1 MSQSEGQN
9 NLEQVNPSI
18 SQSRLA
24 SLVGFEEEVTQEQ
37 EQTVSASSDPSQEPK
52 DVTTSSSDLEPSAAL
67 DPRDASSFRPVWA
80 RPGNK
85 AYVVMAG
92 TSVVAVLLYG
102 ISNTLFNTPLRQ
114 AQKPP
119 TSLQEFPAPEETK
132 NPIGTLKVETAL
144 GDQAAAI
151 AKLNEKN
158 QLSKHN
164 KATPVRPGS
173 QKVPSATQPAPQR
186 VATPVARPPAP
197 RYVREPSR
205 RSNYPLVRQYPRA
218 ISPTPPTP
226 AIAQRP
232 SAPPQVPE
240 TKDPMEQWLAA
251 SQMGSY
257 SSSSNREDRPQQENQ
272 DEQITSD
279 LLPSPETPVEY
290 ASLTSSN
297 SRRPSIDEQ
306 TSSDDYQAQEYPIL
320 QESPRQF
327 IRAGTTAR
335 ATLATSLAWDDSEKS
350 LEDDGSVVIVLDEPI
365 VAADGAVIVPE
376 GSQLIAKVQSLYDS
390 GLVRLVAV
398 AAIKER
404 DGERVEINIPSSAII
419 VRGIEGQPLIAKQL
433 KSERSGGFG
442 SDVSRVLI
450 GAARNGAS
458 ILNRPRQ
465 SSSFSSGGYSSSS
478 QTNDPDFLAGAFEGA
493 SETLLDNLE
502 QRNQR
507 SSRQTSRRSSVWVL
521 KAKTKVEVFVSKS
534 VPLDVPNKEPHQLL
548 EDQEQINPIQ
558 PQSQL
563 RDADGNGMLFVPVPQ
578 TRGDHRAKPFN
589 LESTNSSFYYLSPQQ
604 DFDLPN
610 R

>member
-37 EQTVSASSDPSQEPK
+37 EQTIAASSDPSQEPK
-52 DVTTSSSDLEPSAAL
+52 DVTTSSSDLEPSVAL

-114 AQKPP
+114 AQKPS
-119 TSLQEFPAPEETK
+119 TSLQEFPPVLETK

-164 KATPVRPGS
+164 KATPARPGS
-173 QKVPSATQPAPQR
+173 QKVHSATRPAPQR

-205 RSNYPLVRQYPRA
+205 FRSNYPPVRQYPRA
-218 ISPTPPTP
+218 IAPTPP

-232 SAPPQVPE
+232 SAPPQELE
-240 TKDPMEQWLAA
+240 TVKDPMEQWLAA

-272 DEQITSD
+272 NEQVASD

-290 ASLTSSN
+290 ASLTTSN
-297 SRRPSIDEQ
+297 SRRPSLEEQ
-306 TSSDDYQAQEYPIL
+306 TGSDDYQTQEYPIL
-320 QESPRQF
+320 QETPRQF

-350 LEDDGSVVIVLDEPI
+350 LEDDGGVVIVLDEPI
-365 VAADGAVIVPE
+365 VAADGTVIVPE

-404 DGERVEINIPSSAII
+404 DGERVEIKIPSSAIV
-419 VRGIEGQPLIAKQL
+419 VRGVEGQPLIAKQL
-433 KSERSGGFG
+433 KSDRSGGFG

-507 SSRQTSRRSSVWVL
+507 SSGQTSRRSSVWVL

-534 VPLDVPNKEPHQLL
+534 VPLDLPNEEQQLP
-548 EDQEQINPIQ
+548 EEQEQNSPA
-558 PQSQL
+558 QL
-563 RDADGNGMLFVPVPQ
+563 QDTQRDAEGDS
-578 TRGDHRAKPFN
+578 RGDHRATPFN
-589 LESTNSSFYYLSPQQ
+589 LESTDSSFYYLSPEE
-604 DFDLPN
+604 DFDPPS

>member
-9 NLEQVNPSI
+9 NLDEVKPNI

-37 EQTVSASSDPSQEPK
+37 EQTISASFDPHQEPK
-52 DVTTSSSDLEPSAAL
+52 DVTASNFDLEQSAAL

-92 TSVVAVLLYG
+92 TSVVAILLYG

-114 AQKPP
+114 AQKPS
-119 TSLQEFPAPEETK
+119 TNLQEFPAPEETQ

-151 AKLNEKN
+151 AKLNEKK
-158 QLSKHN
+158 QLSKGN
-164 KATPVRPGS
+164 KVTPTRLVS
-173 QKVPSATQPAPQR
+173 QKVPIATRPAPQR

-197 RYVREPSR
+197 RYVREPSQF
-205 RSNYPLVRQYPRA
+205 RSSYPPVRQYPRA
-218 ISPTPPTP
+218 IAPTPP

-232 SAPPQVPE
+232 SAPPQEPE
-240 TKDPMEQWLAA
+240 IAKDPMEQWLAA

-257 SSSSNREDRPQQENQ
+257 SSSSNREDRFTQETQ
-272 DEQITSD
+272 EDRVASD
-279 LLPSPETPVEY
+279 PLPSQEPQVEY
-290 ASLTSSN
+290 ASFTPARSSRSN
-297 SRRPSIDEQ
+297 LEEQ
-306 TSSDDYQAQEYPIL
+306 TDSDDRQAQEYPIL
-320 QESPRQF
+320 QEKLQQF
-327 IRAGTTAR
+327 IRAGTTAK
-335 ATLATSLAWDDSEKS
+335 ATLATSLAWDESEKS
-350 LEDDGSVVIVLDEPI
+350 LEDEGVVIVLNEPI
-365 VAADGAVIVPE
+365 VAADSAVIIPE

-398 AAIKER
+398 AAIKEQ
-404 DGERVEINIPSSAII
+404 DGERVEIDIPQAAIF
-419 VRGIEGQPLIAKQL
+419 VRGVEGNPLIAKQL
-433 KSERSGGFG
+433 KSDRSGGFG
-442 SDVSRVLI
+442 SNVGRVLL

-458 ILNRPRQ
+458 TLNRPRQ

-478 QTNDPDFLAGAFEGA
+478 QTNDPDFLSGALEGA

-507 SSRQTSRRSSVWVL
+507 SSGQTSRRSSVWVL

-534 VPLDVPNKEPHQLL
+534 VPLDFPNEEPQQLI
-548 EDQEQINPIQ
+548 EEQEQNNL

-563 RDADGNGMLFVPVPQ
+563 RN
-578 TRGDHRAKPFN
+578 RARLFN
-589 LESTNSSFYYLSPQQ
+589 LEPTDSSSYYLSPED

-610 R
+610 RQ